1 MSKGELYKIDK
12 KGNNNKKNVYEVNNK
27 NDFISFCV
35 SILVY
40 AFVLMVANS
49 LFKGI
54 EIKSFFSA
62 IIAALILS
70 GLNYTIKPILIYW
83 TLPLT
88 VMTYGI
94 AYPIVNMIILYL
106 TSFIMGNNFNI
117 TGFFTAFFASI
128 LISIFNIL
136 IHE

>member
-49 LFKGI
+49 LFTG
-54 EIKSFFSA
+54 SFS
-62 IIAALILS
+62 
-70 GLNYTIKPILIYW
+70 TISP
-83 TLPLT
+83 T
-88 VMTYGI
+88 
-94 AYPIVNMIILYL
+94 
-106 TSFIMGNNFNI
+106 
-117 TGFFTAFFASI
+117 
-128 LISIFNIL
+128 
-136 IHE
+136 